1 MNSKHMWSV
10 VRIIGVLVLATAIGA
25 VCQAPQNNN
34 FRGIINDHTG
44 VIGGGPWEVH
54 GEWTLTLKGTSG
66 KADFSAVL
74 TMEKSDYWVWMTAS
88 DPSNTALRTAHTHH
102 LMMKDAQVTPISGGF
117 RLTGPV
123 TVTGNG
129 NVPPFGTSSSLQVD
143 VTGGSIVTYS
153 NVALTF
159 SGDAAGHF
167 GTSPLHGA
175 VSDSK

>member
-1 MNSKHMWSV
+1 MNRRHVWSV
-10 VRIIGVLVLATAIGA
+10 VRIVSVLILATAIGA
-25 VCQAPQNNN
+25 VCQAPQTTKLS
-34 FRGIINDHTG
+34 GIINDHTP
-44 VIGGGPWEVH
+44 VIAGGPWEVH
-54 GEWTLTLKGTSG
+54 GKWTLTLMGSSG

-88 DPSNTALRTAHTHH
+88 DPSNVALRSAHTHH
-102 LMMKDAQVTPISGGF
+102 FSMENATVTPITGGF

-129 NVPPFGTSSSLQVD
+129 NVPPFGTSSTLQVD

-153 NVALTF
+153 NIALTF
-159 SGDAAGHF
+159 GGDASAHF